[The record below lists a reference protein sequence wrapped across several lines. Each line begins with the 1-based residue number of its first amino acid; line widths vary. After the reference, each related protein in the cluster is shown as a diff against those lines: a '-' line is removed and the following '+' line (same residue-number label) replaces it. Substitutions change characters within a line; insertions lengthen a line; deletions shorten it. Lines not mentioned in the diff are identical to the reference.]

1 MTEESVTDRRRDAGA
16 RTKQRLMEATLTLL
30 ADRGEDGVTL
40 RDITSKAETN
50 VASVSYHFGSLGALC
65 CATAK
70 DAITRLLDEQTARL
84 QALDDDATVHDIAGA
99 IAQPIV
105 GAISDPSSPHF
116 SLLRIFD
123 RTLSG
128 PPGEMRDWLK
138 ASPLPRAKRR
148 EPDLGLAHVLRG
160 LHVGDRHEA
169 QSRVGELARDD
180 LGEHALER
188 GVDAAHAG
196 VAGALGHVRESLFA
210 FRDALAAAPTAGL
223 IAGELP

>member
-105 GAISDPSSPHF
+105 GAISDPTSPHF

-138 ASPLPRAKRR
+138 AS
-148 EPDLGLAHVLRG
+148 LAT
-160 LHVGDRHEA
+160 
-169 QSRVGELARDD
+169 
-180 LGEHALER
+180 
-188 GVDAAHAG
+188 VDAELMDHLRQALPDVSDDELRFRWDCAAG
-196 VAGALGHVRESLFA
+196 ILR
-210 FRDALAAAPTAGL
+210 ALAAGTARTDLVGKCPEDLERMLVPVLAGTLAAPRV
-223 IAGELP
+223 

>member
-105 GAISDPSSPHF
+105 GAISDPTSPHF

-138 ASPLPRAKRR
+138 AS
-148 EPDLGLAHVLRG
+148 LAT
-160 LHVGDRHEA
+160 
-169 QSRVGELARDD
+169 
-180 LGEHALER
+180 
-188 GVDAAHAG
+188 VDAELMDHLRQALPDVSDDELRFRWDCAAG
-196 VAGALGHVRESLFA
+196 ILR
-210 FRDALAAAPTAGL
+210 ALAAGTARTDLEGKCPEDLERMLVPVLAGTLAAPRV
-223 IAGELP
+223 

>member
-16 RTKQRLMEATLTLL
+16 RTKQRLLEATLTLL
-30 ADRGEDGVTL
+30 AERGEDGVTL
-40 RDITSKAETN
+40 RDITSAAETN

-105 GAISDPSSPHF
+105 GAISDPTSPHF

-138 ASPLPRAKRR
+138 AS
-148 EPDLGLAHVLRG
+148 LAT
-160 LHVGDRHEA
+160 
-169 QSRVGELARDD
+169 
-180 LGEHALER
+180 
-188 GVDAAHAG
+188 VDAELMDHLRQALPDVSDEELRFRWDCAAG
-196 VAGALGHVRESLFA
+196 ILR
-210 FRDALAAAPTAGL
+210 ALAAGTARTDLEGSCPEDLERMLVPVLAGTLAAPRV
-223 IAGELP
+223 

>member
-16 RTKQRLMEATLTLL
+16 RTKQRLLEATLTLL
-30 ADRGEDGVTL
+30 AERGEDGVTL

-70 DAITRLLDEQTARL
+70 DAITRLLEEQTARL
-84 QALDDDATVHDIAGA
+84 RALDEDASVHDIARA

-105 GAISDPSSPHF
+105 AAISDPTSPHF
-116 SLLRIFD
+116 ALLRIFD

-138 ASPLPRAKRR
+138 AS
-148 EPDLGLAHVLRG
+148 LAT
-160 LHVGDRHEA
+160 
-169 QSRVGELARDD
+169 
-180 LGEHALER
+180 
-188 GVDAAHAG
+188 VDAELMVHLRQALPDVADDELQFRWDCAAG
-196 VAGALGHVRESLFA
+196 ILR
-210 FRDALAAAPTAGL
+210 ALAAGTARTDLGGSCPEDLERMLVPVLAGTLAAPRV
-223 IAGELP
+223 

>member
-138 ASPLPRAKRR
+138 AS
-148 EPDLGLAHVLRG
+148 LAT
-160 LHVGDRHEA
+160 
-169 QSRVGELARDD
+169 
-180 LGEHALER
+180 
-188 GVDAAHAG
+188 VDAELMDHLRQALPDVSDDELRFRWDCAAG
-196 VAGALGHVRESLFA
+196 ILR
-210 FRDALAAAPTAGL
+210 ALAAGTARTDLEGKCPEDLERMLVPVLAGTLAAPRV
-223 IAGELP
+223 

>member
-70 DAITRLLDEQTARL
+70 EAITRLLDEQTARL

-105 GAISDPSSPHF
+105 GAISDPTSPHF

-138 ASPLPRAKRR
+138 AS
-148 EPDLGLAHVLRG
+148 LAT
-160 LHVGDRHEA
+160 
-169 QSRVGELARDD
+169 
-180 LGEHALER
+180 
-188 GVDAAHAG
+188 VDAELMDHLRQALPDVSDDELRFRWDCAAG
-196 VAGALGHVRESLFA
+196 ILR
-210 FRDALAAAPTAGL
+210 ALAAGTARTDLVGKCPEDLERMLVPVLAGTLAAPRV
-223 IAGELP
+223 